1 ARGAGGGRNG
11 GDWGRSTVPSGPRR
25 PCPRRPSLVTRAER
39 RGEHGRS
46 RGHAPLSCRRP
57 CASEAREPRRQSAHA
72 RLRPRQERHCHRA
85 ARQRRQSARPP
96 RPLPA
101 TVQRV
106 VPGSRGVWRRQSRYA
121 VGRPARGLARP
132 RRGLVAMRSS
142 RLLGWLSRTPV
153 QTFLLCPLL
162 VVAFELVRQG
172 EQLTIVPAGFALL
185 AWGYLQYRLVGGFLR
200 PLRGGAPGRGVP
212 A

>member
-1 ARGAGGGRNG
+1 
-11 GDWGRSTVPSGPRR
+11 
-25 PCPRRPSLVTRAER
+25 
-39 RGEHGRS
+39 
-46 RGHAPLSCRRP
+46 
-57 CASEAREPRRQSAHA
+57 
-72 RLRPRQERHCHRA
+72 LRPRA
-85 ARQRRQSARPP
+85 AGTHAHSAPPP
-96 RPLPA
+96 RPPPA

-172 EQLTIVPAGFALL
+172 EQLTIVRAGFALV
-185 AWGYLQYRLVGGFLR
+185 ACGYLQYRLVGRFRSQL
-200 PLRGGAPGRGVP
+200 GGGGPGVSVP
-212 A
+212 PDRILEDGPYP